1 MNATG
6 HPTPL
11 HLDYSRSARQH
22 IEHAAALNGI
32 VVVDNDET
40 CYWQGVE
47 NVVGNA
53 HQPDEIEELLA
64 LLGEAKI
71 IHGTDASLLL
81 LRYSREREAAQTA
94 TQ

>member
-1 MNATG
+1 VNATD

-11 HLDYSRSARQH
+11 HLDYSCTARQH
-22 IEHAAALNGI
+22 IEQAAALHGI
-32 VVVDNDET
+32 VVVDNAET
-40 CYWQGVE
+40 RYWQGVE

-53 HQPDEIEELLA
+53 HQPDEMEELLA

-81 LRYSREREAAQTA
+81 LRYSRERDAEQTA